1 MHASWRPAC
10 CRGAGPPTAPQS
22 GHPLAHQSRPPPPLL
37 PPGPPGHQQHSTLQ
51 TPARQRRPPPAAA
64 HATRRAA
71 APVPR
76 RRQRR
81 GRRAGCWRAGR
92 WGRQQCKPG
101 IVAAPPRPAALKRT
115 GGGRQMGW
123 CGRCRGQRSCGGWA
137 GGGEAK
143 RGVKSTANVFCEVM
157 FEGPRGTVAAT
168 MRALRTAATK
178 GRVQAPLPVLPCCC
192 QRCIL
197 QGVLRAGSPHRAQH
211 EQRRAPQLVQHHPAK
226 AGGRR
231 CCQQCEASQGRA
243 LREGILPLC
252 RRCCTLRCTRP
263 SLCLLLKQAYILGRH
278 APPAVQ
284 SMSNQE

>member
-1 MHASWRPAC
+1 MAAASQCTPTRLLTTAPCCQAATAPASAACLATAGGSQLMHASWRPAC
-10 CRGAGPPTAPQS
+10 SRGAGPPTAPQS

-71 APVPR
+71 PVPR

-115 GGGRQMGW
+115 GGGTRMGW

-137 GGGEAK
+137 GVGEAK
-143 RGVKSTANVFCEVM
+143 
-157 FEGPRGTVAAT
+157 
-168 MRALRTAATK
+168 
-178 GRVQAPLPVLPCCC
+178 
-192 QRCIL
+192 
-197 QGVLRAGSPHRAQH
+197 
-211 EQRRAPQLVQHHPAK
+211 
-226 AGGRR
+226 
-231 CCQQCEASQGRA
+231 
-243 LREGILPLC
+243 
-252 RRCCTLRCTRP
+252 
-263 SLCLLLKQAYILGRH
+263 
-278 APPAVQ
+278 
-284 SMSNQE
+284 